1 MKDTSQISWEYI
13 LGKNRRERMALY
25 IRESDPRLA
34 TSTTIES
41 QAELVREYGEKEGYI
56 YDPELEFREAISA
69 YEIPYIERERLQAML
84 DAAKRHL
91 FDVLVV
97 SEIRAISRRQV
108 ELLLI
113 YDMLQKYGVL
123 LQTFQQ
129 NFAQHPISN

>member
-41 QAELVREYGEKEGYI
+41 QAKLVREYGEKEGYL

-69 YEIPYIERERLQAML
+69 YEIPYIERERLQTML
-84 DAAKRHL
+84 DAAK
-91 FDVLVV
+91 
-97 SEIRAISRRQV
+97 
-108 ELLLI
+108 
-113 YDMLQKYGVL
+113 MPCQKQFSLCGRCL
-123 LQTFQQ
+123 
-129 NFAQHPISN
+129 SK